1 MQSKAWFNTR
11 YWVFYKL
18 SHENIIFSNVKMV
31 FQHHRSL
38 ADITYI
44 TTFLGPKSN
53 PLTRKW
59 KGNDLKSWC
68 KKWLKKRGSTKRK
81 KSKKRKESAHIS
93 NKSTTH
99 LVFKQPVIIAT
110 LSFRAMST
118 YFVVSND
125 MAHSIYTLGQ

>member
-1 MQSKAWFNTR
+1 MQSRAWFNIR

-38 ADITYI
+38 GDITYI

-59 KGNDLKSWC
+59 KGNDLKRC
-68 KKWLKKRGSTKRK
+68 KKWLKKRGSIK
-81 KSKKRKESAHIS
+81 KNQRKESAHIS

-125 MAHSIYTLGQ
+125 MVHSIYIRTVSS

>member
-1 MQSKAWFNTR
+1 M
-11 YWVFYKL
+11 
-18 SHENIIFSNVKMV
+18 
-31 FQHHRSL
+31 
-38 ADITYI
+38 
-44 TTFLGPKSN
+44 GPKSN

-68 KKWLKKRGSTKRK
+68 KKNGWKKEGRQKEK
-81 KSKKRKESAHIS
+81 NQRKESAHIS

-118 YFVVSND
+118 YFVVSNS
-125 MAHSIYTLGQ
+125 AHSI